1 MIIQKE
7 ELLSAFVDEEVSK
20 MEVRRLCK
28 GLLSDERELARWTR
42 YCLMRD
48 VLRGNL
54 PAMIDMNFATNVMVR
69 IGMDPLNV
77 EVRQR
82 VLTDRWLKPTAG
94 FGLAASVA
102 LAAVIG
108 FQSLTNTSS
117 TPPAVTQVAQIPVPA
132 QQTFGKVSLNGA
144 RADQFSGNTLVQSP
158 EIAARLHSYLVNHSE
173 YAPSQGMMPY
183 ARVVVGYDYVGQ

>member
-42 YCLMRD
+42 YYLMRD
-48 VLRGNL
+48 VFRGNL

-82 VLTDRWLKPTAG
+82 VLTDRWLKPAAG

-117 TPPAVTQVAQIPVPA
+117 TPPAVSQVAQIPVPA

>member
-28 GLLSDERELARWTR
+28 GLLSDKRELARWTR
-42 YCLMRD
+42 YYLMRD

-82 VLTDRWLKPTAG
+82 VLTDRWLKPAAG